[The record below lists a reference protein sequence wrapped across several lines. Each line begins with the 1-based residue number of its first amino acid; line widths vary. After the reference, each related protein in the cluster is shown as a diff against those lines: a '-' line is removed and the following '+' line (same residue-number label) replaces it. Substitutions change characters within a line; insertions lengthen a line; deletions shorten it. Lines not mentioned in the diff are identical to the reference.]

1 MDHTEDRIAEL
12 ADRLGDIDY
21 SVELITVIFG
31 FMDIEEEEKSHTKSI
46 DNIFNKTK
54 EETFLNLG

>member
-1 MDHTEDRIAEL
+1 MKRSNI
-12 ADRLGDIDY
+12 GI
-21 SVELITVIFG
+21 
-31 FMDIEEEEKSHTKSI
+31 MDIEEEEKSHTKSI

>member
-31 FMDIEEEEKSHTKSI
+31 CVSWYKIYTI
-46 DNIFNKTK
+46 
-54 EETFLNLG
+54 L

>member
-1 MDHTEDRIAEL
+1 MNISISQAKTEVEYLKERMDHTEDRIAEL

-31 FMDIEEEEKSHTKSI
+31 CVS
-46 DNIFNKTK
+46 
-54 EETFLNLG
+54 